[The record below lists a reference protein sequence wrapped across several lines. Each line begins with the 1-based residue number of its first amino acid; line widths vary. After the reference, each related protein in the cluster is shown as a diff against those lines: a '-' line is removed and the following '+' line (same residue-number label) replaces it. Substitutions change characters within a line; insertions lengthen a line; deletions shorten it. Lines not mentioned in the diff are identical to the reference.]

1 MAILINSCPMCGAN
15 IKKEAKECDYCGS
28 ALIFTSMDVA
38 TLKVSNAIIEENTA
52 KWKDILIESP
62 EDARGNFNLGV
73 IYLNKGLRDAAVDCF
88 RKAVKAEAD
97 FTLAHYNL
105 AIALFNDGHNE
116 DGSEIRK
123 EIKLTVL
130 LDPNFSEAKAFQYFL
145 EAGDFKTIDSQKAL
159 ELYNKAIETNN
170 TIPTFYNNR
179 GVHYSNSLNDQNN
192 AIKDYEK
199 AIEIANLKNL
209 STLTYYNNKMNALVN
224 YNEMFDFGIEIEKQV
239 SNSSIKSN
247 DGDKALFY
255 TNLAFICININ
266 PGKWDEALNL
276 IKLGIFYDKSSK
288 YKKNTFLVY
297 NNYAIYL
304 WNTKKSEETRVEALK
319 YIDLALKYDPLN
331 KTAIA
336 NKANI
341 LIWKLPKSGCFIATA
356 SMGNYDHPVV
366 LDLRFF
372 RDNWLLK
379 RDWGISFTKWYYKH
393 GPIAASFIEKSV
405 ILKKLTFFLIIKPLQ
420 LIAIHLK

>member
-130 LDPNFSEAKAFQYFL
+130 LDPNFSEKIANSIITLYLDKQLRDKLVNNVKISYKEKLSL
-145 EAGDFKTIDSQKAL
+145 EN
-159 ELYNKAIETNN
+159 YTNN
-170 TIPTFYNNR
+170 
-179 GVHYSNSLNDQNN
+179 
-192 AIKDYEK
+192 
-199 AIEIANLKNL
+199 
-209 STLTYYNNKMNALVN
+209 
-224 YNEMFDFGIEIEKQV
+224 
-239 SNSSIKSN
+239 
-247 DGDKALFY
+247 
-255 TNLAFICININ
+255 
-266 PGKWDEALNL
+266 
-276 IKLGIFYDKSSK
+276 
-288 YKKNTFLVY
+288 
-297 NNYAIYL
+297 
-304 WNTKKSEETRVEALK
+304 
-319 YIDLALKYDPLN
+319 
-331 KTAIA
+331 
-336 NKANI
+336 
-341 LIWKLPKSGCFIATA
+341 
-356 SMGNYDHPVV
+356 
-366 LDLRFF
+366 
-372 RDNWLLK
+372 LLK
-379 RDWGISFTKWYYKH
+379 LYK
-393 GPIAASFIEKSV
+393 
-405 ILKKLTFFLIIKPLQ
+405 LI
-420 LIAIHLK
+420 

>member
-1 MAILINSCPMCGAN
+1 MLHIRGAI
-15 IKKEAKECDYCGS
+15 
-28 ALIFTSMDVA
+28 
-38 TLKVSNAIIEENTA
+38 
-52 KWKDILIESP
+52 
-62 EDARGNFNLGV
+62 
-73 IYLNKGLRDAAVDCF
+73 
-88 RKAVKAEAD
+88 
-97 FTLAHYNL
+97 
-105 AIALFNDGHNE
+105 
-116 DGSEIRK
+116 
-123 EIKLTVL
+123 
-130 LDPNFSEAKAFQYFL
+130 
-145 EAGDFKTIDSQKAL
+145 
-159 ELYNKAIETNN
+159 
-170 TIPTFYNNR
+170 
-179 GVHYSNSLNDQNN
+179 
-192 AIKDYEK
+192 
-199 AIEIANLKNL
+199 
-209 STLTYYNNKMNALVN
+209 
-224 YNEMFDFGIEIEKQV
+224 
-239 SNSSIKSN
+239 
-247 DGDKALFY
+247 
-255 TNLAFICININ
+255 
-266 PGKWDEALNL
+266 
-276 IKLGIFYDKSSK
+276 SK